1 MDLIEID
8 AASNRGI
15 DEIRDLREKINFQ
28 PSQLQKKFYIID
40 EVHMLTEPA
49 FNALL
54 KTLEEPPPHAIF
66 VLATTDPQDIPE
78 TVVSRCQRFD
88 FQRIGLEQI
97 AARLSFICG
106 QEKIKFEP
114 AALELVARQA
124 TGSLRDALS
133 LLDQLVVFSDGIV
146 TAQSVKTMLGVMN
159 SEVVVDFVE
168 SLIVADMAE
177 GLEQINKL
185 VQSGSDLKRFNRE
198 VVDHLRG
205 LMLLKAN
212 PAARELL
219 DLPQETLDQMA
230 KQAGRLDLNSLV
242 ALLKIFSGVDYNL
255 KVSPYAQ
262 LPLELALMEALL
274 ARPMVAP
281 PAQVVATPQTQAVAP
296 VRPVVRPT
304 PVLQAL
310 PPEPEEDE
318 PPIVRPTPMVRPL
331 GQTAQPKPTP
341 AEPVKSAKPTPPIE
355 TPSVEKSSAEK
366 SSDKVLALTT
376 VQQNW
381 GRLRDAVGATQKMIQ
396 ALLADAQ
403 PQKVD
408 GNVIVLS
415 FKYEFHCEKVSQEK
429 NRAFVEEQYSKLL
442 GQQVLIRCIF
452 EGKGGGSGSADGG
465 SPPRNGPNGI
475 KPSGPVMDD
484 RSRRAA
490 QIFNAVAQDVD

>member
-1 MDLIEID
+1 
-8 AASNRGI
+8 
-15 DEIRDLREKINFQ
+15 
-28 PSQLQKKFYIID
+28 
-40 EVHMLTEPA
+40 
-49 FNALL
+49 
-54 KTLEEPPPHAIF
+54 
-66 VLATTDPQDIPE
+66 
-78 TVVSRCQRFD
+78 
-88 FQRIGLEQI
+88 
-97 AARLSFICG
+97 
-106 QEKIKFEP
+106 
-114 AALELVARQA
+114 
-124 TGSLRDALS
+124 
-133 LLDQLVVFSDGIV
+133 
-146 TAQSVKTMLGVMN
+146 
-159 SEVVVDFVE
+159 
-168 SLIVADMAE
+168 
-177 GLEQINKL
+177 
-185 VQSGSDLKRFNRE
+185 
-198 VVDHLRG
+198 
-205 LMLLKAN
+205 
-212 PAARELL
+212 
-219 DLPQETLDQMA
+219 
-230 KQAGRLDLNSLV
+230 
-242 ALLKIFSGVDYNL
+242 
-255 KVSPYAQ
+255 
-262 LPLELALMEALL
+262 
-274 ARPMVAP
+274 
-281 PAQVVATPQTQAVAP
+281 
-296 VRPVVRPT
+296 
-304 PVLQAL
+304 VLQAL